1 MSEFLRFVV
10 KNNSWLMV
18 KNYKDSHI
26 PLRVILET
34 VTCTINVEIALS
46 YEINDHSKE
55 ATSNLS
61 WLVVK
66 SH

>member
-1 MSEFLRFVV
+1 
-10 KNNSWLMV
+10 MV
-18 KNYKDSHI
+18 KNYEDSHI

-34 VTCTINVEIALS
+34 VTCTLNVEIAES

-66 SH
+66 SHWK